1 MVRRFRQMNMYLT
14 TLVYIIGEIEP
25 SSSPSTG
32 MPVSAIISMVPEIQS
47 VFLLQSSEDIDL

>member
-1 MVRRFRQMNMYLT
+1 MVRKFRQMNMYLT

-25 SSSPSTG
+25 SSSPSMG
-32 MPVSAIISMVPEIQS
+32 MPVSAIISMAPEIQS